1 MALQNNNDYLLLI
14 EEILFCY
21 DDEMEVRV
29 ATSADRREIVD
40 LYIRSQH
47 ATGLPDPCVIPE
59 NELEDKLYER
69 NALRRYVA
77 VEAGRIVG
85 HGLVEIANPDHEE
98 SWRDALNN
106 YSDQLFEMG
115 GAFVEPML
123 GRRGIWTALLSHR
136 LKAIRDCDAIPV
148 AATWS
153 ENDHVKRKFAT
164 HGGVSAGVAYT
175 QHGAVDLFAFP
186 KE

>member
-1 MALQNNNDYLLLI
+1 M
-14 EEILFCY
+14 EIREAAPK
-21 DDEMEVRV
+21 DRQEV
-29 ATSADRREIVD
+29 VD
-40 LYIRSQH
+40 LYIRNQK
-47 ATGLPDPCVIPE
+47 ATGLPDPRAIPAD
-59 NELEDKLYER
+59 ELGDKLYER
-69 NALRRYVA
+69 NAIRRYVA

-85 HGLVEIANPDHEE
+85 HGLVEVANPDHEE

-106 YSDQLFEMG
+106 CSGQLLEMG

-153 ENDHVKRKFAT
+153 ENDHVKRKFAA
-164 HGGVSAGVAYT
+164 HGGVSAGLAYT